1 MKKKALLILFIFLN
15 IILLNR
21 TVIAGVTYSGS
32 SEAFDTTSDNATP
45 AGIHFNTDGTKVF
58 VVGTNDVEDEVNE
71 YSLTTAFDIS
81 TTQSI
86 TRRLAIG
93 TNELGAPMSDLHPY
107 GLTFNGDGTKLYI
120 SGNQNNKIFEL
131 DLGSAFNIS
140 SATKVGEL
148 ATNSNATHG
157 DGTPCGLTF
166 NNDGTK
172 LFLAGFA
179 NHRIVYWS
187 LSSAYDIETAGTPG
201 SFSVTSTAHKPRDV
215 DFNSDGTKMY
225 VVSGTGDHIAAFDLA
240 SAFDL
245 SGTVTHRGNYSVNS
259 QDNQPFTVEF
269 SSNGL
274 KMFMQGY
281 NNDDIHEY
289 SLTTAFEIINT
300 VPTLSSSVPADNATS
315 VAVDST
321 IVLNFSES
329 VDAESGNIT
338 IKKTSDNST
347 VETIDVTSGQ
357 VIGSGTSQ
365 IVVTPSSD
373 FDGSTEYYVL
383 IDATAFDDVDSGS
396 YAGISSTTAL
406 SFTTA
411 NTVPTLSS
419 SVPADN
425 ATSVAADSTIVLN
438 FNESVDAESGNITI
452 KKTSD
457 NSTVETIDVTGGQVT
472 GSGTSQIT
480 VTPSSDFDASTE
492 YYVLIDATA
501 FDDSESGSYA
511 GISSTTALSFTTANA
526 VPTLSSSVP
535 ADNAT
540 SVAVDSTIVLNF
552 SESVDAESGNI
563 TIKKTSG
570 NSTVETIDVTGGQV
584 TGSGTSQIT
593 VTPSS
598 DFDSETEYY
607 VLIDATAF
615 DDSESGSYAG
625 ISSTTALSFTTESTA
640 SDPFEDKTVVALV
653 EAQTDVP
660 KRIIQ
665 NVSTPIFNRLQWLR
679 NYNEDRELFSQGIK
693 FRFSNPILASISKVV
708 PVALTDDEEIE
719 EEEIDTTWSFW
730 SEGSVS
736 IGKVGDT
743 TSSHSKD
750 INTTGITIGLDN
762 KVSDRY
768 LYGYTIRYTKDD
780 VDVGTPGTSLD
791 TNAYSLSTYASFLT
805 GESKFIEGIFGFSK
819 LDLKNVRK
827 SGSNTLYGDRDGAQ
841 LYGSIN
847 YSTVLNRNNLNISP
861 NIRLDISQTY
871 LKEYSET
878 GTDAL
883 SYDDQTIKNGALY
896 SGVNLNNV
904 FKFNNINLIPNA
916 GIELGLD
923 FSPSS
928 DASITYVSDP
938 NTSYMRSIDQ
948 QKSKSGKVKL
958 GLDIITQTGFSLSTL
973 YERNQSENSHSDTF
987 YLGTAYITLKEAQ
1000 YALSIKDN
1008 VASADYG
1015 KKLNGFD
1022 ILFETDYDLFSE
1034 YPEYAINL
1042 KISSI
1047 F

>member
-1 MKKKALLILFIFLN
+1 MLKKLIIFFYIFLN
-15 IILLNR
+15 IILLNPK
-21 TVIAGVTYSGS
+21 VIAGVTYSGS

-245 SGTVTHRGNYSVNS
+245 SGTVTHRGNFSVNS
-259 QDNQPFTVEF
+259 EDDQPFTVEF

-274 KMFMQGY
+274 KMFMLGY
-281 NNDDIHEY
+281 TDDKIHEY

-347 VETIDVTSGQ
+347 VETIDVTGGQ
-357 VIGSGTSQ
+357 VTGSGTSQ
-365 IVVTPSSD
+365 ITVTPSSD

-406 SFTTA
+406 SFTT
-411 NTVPTLSS
+411 
-419 SVPADN
+419 
-425 ATSVAADSTIVLN
+425 
-438 FNESVDAESGNITI
+438 E
-452 KKTSD
+452 
-457 NSTVETIDVTGGQVT
+457 
-472 GSGTSQIT
+472 
-480 VTPSSDFDASTE
+480 
-492 YYVLIDATA
+492 ATA
-501 FDDSESGSYA
+501 S
-511 GISSTTALSFTTANA
+511 
-526 VPTLSSSVP
+526 
-535 ADNAT
+535 
-540 SVAVDSTIVLNF
+540 
-552 SESVDAESGNI
+552 
-563 TIKKTSG
+563 
-570 NSTVETIDVTGGQV
+570 
-584 TGSGTSQIT
+584 
-593 VTPSS
+593 
-598 DFDSETEYY
+598 
-607 VLIDATAF
+607 
-615 DDSESGSYAG
+615 
-625 ISSTTALSFTTESTA
+625 A
-640 SDPFEDKTVVALV
+640 SDPFDDKAVLALI
-653 EAQTDVP
+653 EAQTEAP
-660 KRIIQ
+660 KRI
-665 NVSTPIFNRLQWLR
+665 VRDVTKPIYNRLQWLR
-679 NYNEDRELFSQGIK
+679 NFSDERDLFSQGIK
-693 FRFSNPILASISKVV
+693 FRFSNPTLASISKVI
-708 PVALTDDEEIE
+708 PAALTEDEEVDE
-719 EEEIDTTWSFW
+719 DTNDTTWSFW

-743 TSSHSKD
+743 PGSHSKD
-750 INTTGITIGLDN
+750 ITTSGISIGVDN
-762 KVSDRY
+762 KARYNY
-768 LYGYTIRYTKDD
+768 LYGYTVRYTKDD

-791 TNAYSLSTYASFLT
+791 IDAYNLSTYATFLA
-805 GESKFIEGIFGFSK
+805 GENKYLEGIFGASK
-819 LDLKNVRK
+819 LDLKHIRK
-827 SGSNTLYGDRDGAQ
+827 SGSNILHGDRDGGQ
-841 LYGSIN
+841 IYGSIN
-847 YSTVLNRNNLNISP
+847 YVTVLNRDNLKISP
-861 NIRLDISQTY
+861 NIKFDISQTY
-871 LKEYSET
+871 LKEYAET
-878 GTDAL
+878 GTDPL
-883 SYDDQTIKNGALY
+883 SYDDQTIKTLGLY
-896 SGVNLNNV
+896 SGIN
-904 FKFNNINLIPNA
+904 FNNIYKLNNITFSPHASL
-916 GIELGLD
+916 ELGLD
-923 FSPSS
+923 LSPSS

-938 NTSYMRSIDQ
+938 NTSYIRSIDQ
-948 QKSKSGKVKL
+948 QEAKSGKIKL
-958 GLDIITQTGFSLSTL
+958 GFDIITRTGFSLTTS
-973 YERNQSENSHSDTF
+973 YERNQSENNHSDTL
-987 YLGTAYITLKEAQ
+987 YLGTGYISLDGAQ
-1000 YALSIKDN
+1000 YALSIDDN
-1008 VASADYG
+1008 VASIDYE
-1015 KKLNGFD
+1015 KNLDGFD
-1022 ILFETDYDLFSE
+1022 ITLDTNYDLFSE
-1034 YPEYAINL
+1034 YPEYEINL

>member
-1 MKKKALLILFIFLN
+1 MKKKALLILFVFLN
-15 IILLNR
+15 IILLNPE
-21 TVIAGVTYSGS
+21 VIAGVTYSGV
-32 SEAFDTTSDNATP
+32 SESYDTTSDNAKP
-45 AGIHFNTDGTKVF
+45 AGMHFNTDGTKVF
-58 VVGTNDVEDEVNE
+58 IMGSNSTEDEVNE

-81 TTQSI
+81 TTQTI
-86 TRRLAIG
+86 TRRLGVG
-93 TNELGAPMSDLHPY
+93 TNELGTPIQELHPY
-107 GLTFNGDGTKLYI
+107 GITFNGDGTKLYV
-120 SGNQNNKIFEL
+120 SGNQNKKIYEL

-148 ATNSNATHG
+148 ATNSHANG
-157 DGTPCGLTF
+157 DGTPCGITF

-179 NHRIVYWS
+179 NHRIVYWN
-187 LSSAYDIETAGTPG
+187 LSVAYQVESAGTPG
-201 SFSVTSTAHKPRDV
+201 AFSVTSTAHKPRDV

-245 SGTVTHRGNYSVNS
+245 SGTVTHRGNFSVNS
-259 QDNQPFTVEF
+259 EDDQPFTVEF

-274 KMFMQGY
+274 KMFMLGY
-281 NNDDIHEY
+281 TDDKIHEY

-338 IKKTSDNST
+338 IKKTSD
-347 VETIDVTSGQ
+347 
-357 VIGSGTSQ
+357 
-365 IVVTPSSD
+365 
-373 FDGSTEYYVL
+373 
-383 IDATAFDDVDSGS
+383 
-396 YAGISSTTAL
+396 
-406 SFTTA
+406 
-411 NTVPTLSS
+411 
-419 SVPADN
+419 
-425 ATSVAADSTIVLN
+425 
-438 FNESVDAESGNITI
+438 
-452 KKTSD
+452 
-457 NSTVETIDVTGGQVT
+457 
-472 GSGTSQIT
+472 
-480 VTPSSDFDASTE
+480 
-492 YYVLIDATA
+492 
-501 FDDSESGSYA
+501 
-511 GISSTTALSFTTANA
+511 
-526 VPTLSSSVP
+526 
-535 ADNAT
+535 
-540 SVAVDSTIVLNF
+540 
-552 SESVDAESGNI
+552 
-563 TIKKTSG
+563 

-653 EAQTDVP
+653 EAQTEVP

-693 FRFSNPILASISKVV
+693 FRFSNPTLASIAKVV
-708 PVALTDDEEIE
+708 PVALTDDEEVE
-719 EEEIDTTWSFW
+719 EETDSSWSFW

-743 TSSHSKD
+743 SDSYSKY
-750 INTTGITIGLDN
+750 INTNGITIGLDN

-827 SGSNTLYGDRDGAQ
+827 SGSNTLYGDRDGTQ

-948 QKSKSGKVKL
+948 QESKSGKVKL
-958 GLDIITQTGFSLSTL
+958 GFDIITQMGFSLSTL

-987 YLGTAYITLKEAQ
+987 YLGTAYITLSEAQ

-1008 VASADYG
+1008 VASADYV

-1022 ILFETDYDLFSE
+1022 ITFDTDYNLFSE
-1034 YPEYAINL
+1034 YPEYEINL